1 MLDSGPET
9 HAPAASPA
17 APSRPAIGL
26 GSLPSYSRSLL
37 KVKLPVLVTLAG
49 KKQTLRRILE
59 LAPGSIIQ
67 FDKSC
72 EDMLELVVGQQAVA
86 LGEAVKVGDKFGLR
100 VTSMVLPD
108 ERFLPVQGAR
118 T

>member
-9 HAPAASPA
+9 HAPATSPA
-17 APSRPAIGL
+17 APSRPTIGL

-100 VTSMVLPD
+100 VTSIILPE
-108 ERFLPVQGAR
+108 ERFEPVEPGR
-118 T
+118 R